1 MWTGKDKLGTKDIM
15 EVQKKKVYI
24 SNEGDKER
32 GMDCRQCFKFHSI
45 PTGIFHSGL

>member
-15 EVQKKKVYI
+15 EAQKKKVYI
-24 SNEGDKER
+24 SNERDKER
-32 GMDCRQCFKFHSI
+32 GMDCRQRFKFHSI